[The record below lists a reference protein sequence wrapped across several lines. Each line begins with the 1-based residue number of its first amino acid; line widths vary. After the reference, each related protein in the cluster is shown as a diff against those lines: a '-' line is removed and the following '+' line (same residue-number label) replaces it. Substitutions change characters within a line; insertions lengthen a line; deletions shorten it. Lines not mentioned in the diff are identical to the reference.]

1 MNANVVP
8 HTLSLHVQISCTLH
22 SASKITAKRLLVH
35 LDSQKVYV
43 LPAEVTGTVEV
54 VMNKAKSCEAITVTL
69 TASARAGILNSW
81 IGNEADIRLN
91 YGIPN
96 FHPCCA

>member
-1 MNANVVP
+1 MYDKEAYSDHPILIRRMPCRV
-8 HTLSLHVQISCTLH
+8 
-22 SASKITAKRLLVH
+22 ARLLQPCLVG
-35 LDSQKVYV
+35 KVRHGFVRVY
-43 LPAEVTGTVEV
+43 T
-54 VMNKAKSCEAITVTL
+54 
-69 TASARAGILNSW
+69 GILNTW

>member
-1 MNANVVP
+1 MARI
-8 HTLSLHVQISCTLH
+8 LYR
-22 SASKITAKRLLVH
+22 K
-35 LDSQKVYV
+35 YV
-43 LPAEVTGTVEV
+43 CLKEAGEQVLIDAIKFIPSSYCMVG
-54 VMNKAKSCEAITVTL
+54 NKSRML
-69 TASARAGILNSW
+69 TSSRKQDVLRSGILNTW